1 MKVVATNRKA
11 SFEYFILEKY
21 EAGIKLTGTEIKS
34 VREGNVNINDAY
46 VIIRNGKVEVINM
59 FIAKYTL
66 GNIFNHDE
74 RRSREL
80 LLHKKEII
88 KLATRIKLDGLT
100 LVPLRAYFKDA
111 LLKIEIGLC
120 RGKKLYDK
128 RQSLKEEDE
137 KRKAAKALKNGSFQT
152 EVVR

>member
-66 GNIFNHDE
+66 GNILIMMKEDQENFYYI
-74 RRSREL
+74 
-80 LLHKKEII
+80 KK
-88 KLATRIKLDGLT
+88 K
-100 LVPLRAYFKDA
+100 
-111 LLKIEIGLC
+111 
-120 RGKKLYDK
+120 
-128 RQSLKEEDE
+128 S
-137 KRKAAKALKNGSFQT
+137 
-152 EVVR
+152 